1 MNVQTSKLRFTILL
15 LLSALALTACG
26 GGGASPTPESTP
38 TEVPT
43 ATATTEPMAVSV
55 NGDGIPMAEFQAEL
69 ARYQSAHPEATPE
82 TATQAVLDYFID
94 ELLLA
99 RGAASQGYT
108 VDDAALQA
116 RIDALVAQVGGAET
130 LAAWQAQNGYDEA
143 SFRRALR
150 RQIAA
155 AWMRDQIIAAV
166 PGTAEQ
172 VHVRQILLY
181 NESDALEAMVQLRA
195 GTDFNSLAAYYD
207 ALTQGEL
214 GWFPRGY
221 LPEPAFEEAAFALQ
235 PGQYSDIIHTEAGY
249 HIIMVIERDPAHP
262 LSPDALLT
270 LQYRALEDWLS
281 QQRQQGT
288 IILAP

>member
-1 MNVQTSKLRFTILL
+1 MNVQTSKPRFAVLL
-15 LLSALALTACG
+15 LLSALTLAAC

-38 TEVPT
+38 SEVPT
-43 ATATTEPMAVSV
+43 ATVAPEPMAVSV
-55 NGDGIPMAEFQAEL
+55 NGEGIPMVEFQAEL
-69 ARYQSAHPEATPE
+69 ARYQSAHPEATAD
-82 TATQAVLDYFID
+82 TATQPALDNFID

-99 RGAASQGYT
+99 QGAAAQGYT
-108 VDDAALQA
+108 VDDTALQA
-116 RIDALVAQVGGAET
+116 RLDALAAQVGGPDA
-130 LAAWQAQNGYDEA
+130 LAAWQAQNGYSEA
-143 SFRRALR
+143 SFRQALR

-155 AWMRDQIIAAV
+155 AWMRDQIAAAV
-166 PGTAEQ
+166 PSSAEQ

-181 NESDALEAMVQLRA
+181 NAAEAQSALAQLQA

-207 ALTQGEL
+207 PLAQGEL
-214 GWFPRGY
+214 GWFPRSY

-281 QQRQQGT
+281 QQRQQST